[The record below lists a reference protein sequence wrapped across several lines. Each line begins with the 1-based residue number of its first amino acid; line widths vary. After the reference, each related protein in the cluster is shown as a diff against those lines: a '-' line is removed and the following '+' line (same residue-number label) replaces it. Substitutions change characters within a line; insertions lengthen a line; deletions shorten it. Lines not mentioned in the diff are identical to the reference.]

1 MTMSSSKHAFTADGW
16 IEAPALIG
24 GEIRVWEMGE
34 VASAPP
40 TSRAAA
46 QPVVSPTE
54 AWEAAI
60 EAARAEG
67 WEEGHDSGLAEGR
80 AAEEARS
87 RSAFDAAARVV
98 SEVEARM
105 AHMEEAAR
113 RDVPGLATAIA
124 SHLVGEAVEGDPE
137 ILARLVRQAVSE
149 FLPDEPVKI
158 RVNPRDL
165 ALLSGPM
172 GANTGENSPVAGRTV
187 RWISDPEVRPGGC
200 LVESRDRLV
209 DGRVSTA
216 LERIYRAL
224 TEDDE

>member
-1 MTMSSSKHAFTADGW
+1 MSSSKHAFTADGW

-34 VASAPP
+34 VHTAS
-40 TSRAAA
+40 TGSRKAAE
-46 QPVVSPTE
+46 PVVSPTE

-60 EAARAEG
+60 DAARAEG
-67 WEEGHDSGLAEGR
+67 REDGPRAGRAEGR
-80 AAEEARS
+80 SLEEART

-105 AHMEEAAR
+105 AQMEEAAR
-113 RDVPGLATAIA
+113 RDLPGLATAIA
-124 SHLVGEAVEGDPE
+124 SHLVEAAVESDPD
-137 ILARLVRQAVSE
+137 ILARLVRKAVSE

-165 ALLSGPM
+165 ALLSGPL
-172 GANTGENSPVAGRTV
+172 GVDAEKNSPVAGRSV
-187 RWISDPEVRPGGC
+187 RWLSDPEVRPGGC

-209 DGRVSTA
+209 DGRVSSA

>member
-1 MTMSSSKHAFTADGW
+1 MSSSKHAFTADGW

-24 GEIRVWEMGE
+24 GEVRVWEMGE
-34 VASAPP
+34 VASVSAASRTATEP
-40 TSRAAA
+40 TI
-46 QPVVSPTE
+46 SPAE

-67 WEEGHDSGLAEGR
+67 WEEGNRSGLAEGR
-80 AAEEARS
+80 SAEEART

-105 AHMEEAAR
+105 AQMEEAAR
-113 RDVPGLATAIA
+113 RDVAGLATAIA

-137 ILARLVRQAVSE
+137 FLARLVRQAVSE

-165 ALLSGPM
+165 ALLSGPL
-172 GANTGENSPVAGRTV
+172 GANTGGNSPVNGRAV
-187 RWISDPEVRPGGC
+187 RWLSDPEVRPGGC

-216 LERIYRAL
+216 LERIYRTL
-224 TEDDE
+224 TEDGE

>member
-1 MTMSSSKHAFTADGW
+1 MSSSKHAFTADGW

-24 GEIRVWEMGE
+24 GEVRVWEMGE
-34 VASAPP
+34 VVSASSG
-40 TSRAAA
+40 SRPAAE
-46 QPVVSPTE
+46 PVVSPTE

-60 EAARAEG
+60 DAARAEG
-67 WEEGHDSGLAEGR
+67 REDGHRAGLAEGR
-80 AAEEARS
+80 SLEEART

-105 AHMEEAAR
+105 AQMEEAAR
-113 RDVPGLATAIA
+113 RDLPGLATAIA
-124 SHLVGEAVEGDPE
+124 SHLVEEAVEADPAL
-137 ILARLVRQAVSE
+137 LARLVRQAVSE

-165 ALLSGPM
+165 ALLSGPL
-172 GANTGENSPVAGRTV
+172 GVDAEQESPVAGRTV

-209 DGRVSTA
+209 DGRVSSA

-224 TEDDE
+224 TEDDA

>member
-1 MTMSSSKHAFTADGW
+1 MSSSKHAFTADGW

-24 GEIRVWEMGE
+24 GEIRLWEMGE
-34 VASAPP
+34 VHATST
-40 TSRAAA
+40 TSRPVAE
-46 QPVVSPTE
+46 PVVSPTE

-60 EAARAEG
+60 EAARVEG
-67 WEEGHDSGLAEGR
+67 REDGHRAGLAEGR
-80 AAEEARS
+80 SLEEART

-105 AHMEEAAR
+105 AQMEEAAR
-113 RDVPGLATAIA
+113 RDLPGLATAIA
-124 SHLVGEAVEGDPE
+124 SHLVEASVESDPA
-137 ILARLVRQAVSE
+137 ILARLVRKAVSE

-165 ALLSGPM
+165 ALLSGPL
-172 GANTGENSPVAGRTV
+172 GVDADDSPVAGRSV
-187 RWISDPEVRPGGC
+187 RWLSDPEVRPGGC

-209 DGRVSTA
+209 DGRVSSA

>member
-1 MTMSSSKHAFTADGW
+1 MSSSKHAFTADGW

-34 VASAPP
+34 VVSATPAS
-40 TSRAAA
+40 R
-46 QPVVSPTE
+46 QPSEPIVSPTE

-67 WEEGHDSGLAEGR
+67 FDEGHRAGMAEGR
-80 AAEEARS
+80 SSEEART

-98 SEVEARM
+98 SEVEARL
-105 AHMEEAAR
+105 ARLEETAR
-113 RDVPGLATAIA
+113 RDLPGLATAIA
-124 SHLVGEAVEGDPE
+124 SHLVGEAVEADPAL
-137 ILARLVRQAVSE
+137 LARLVQQAVSE

-165 ALLSGPM
+165 ALLSGPLDARDE
-172 GANTGENSPVAGRTV
+172 GDSPMADRAV

-224 TEDDE
+224 TEDGE